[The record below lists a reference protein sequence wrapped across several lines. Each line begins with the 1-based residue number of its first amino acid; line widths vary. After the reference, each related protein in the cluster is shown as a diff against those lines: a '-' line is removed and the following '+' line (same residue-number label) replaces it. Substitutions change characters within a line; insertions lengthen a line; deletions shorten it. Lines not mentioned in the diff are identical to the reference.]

1 MNTACGSRVVLA
13 RAWPAPKLPE
23 DVVALSKRVDIDG
36 ASAGGSVLG
45 VAKRDDD
52 DDDDDEDV
60 DGFTASERA
69 CVTLNSG
76 RWRRRSAGRRR
87 CGSNAGC
94 ARRAANSACSAARGV
109 LEALAKRALDGR
121 GVMVGNI
128 VRLPLLGTSALFEV
142 TSIEPRDAFGDGR
155 GAEISSRTRASS
167 CARETSRGSEDER
180 RRVCLRF
187 RFRFLGFRRRRE
199 IGGETRVSR
208 GVVPTR
214 IV

>member
-1 MNTACGSRVVLA
+1 
-13 RAWPAPKLPE
+13 
-23 DVVALSKRVDIDG
+23 
-36 ASAGGSVLG
+36 
-45 VAKRDDD
+45 
-52 DDDDDEDV
+52 
-60 DGFTASERA
+60 
-69 CVTLNSG
+69 
-76 RWRRRSAGRRR
+76 
-87 CGSNAGC
+87 
-94 ARRAANSACSAARGV
+94 
-109 LEALAKRALDGR
+109 
-121 GVMVGNI
+121 MVGNI

-155 GAEISSRTRASS
+155 GAEISSRTRAAR
-167 CARETSRGSEDER
+167 ARETSRGSEDER